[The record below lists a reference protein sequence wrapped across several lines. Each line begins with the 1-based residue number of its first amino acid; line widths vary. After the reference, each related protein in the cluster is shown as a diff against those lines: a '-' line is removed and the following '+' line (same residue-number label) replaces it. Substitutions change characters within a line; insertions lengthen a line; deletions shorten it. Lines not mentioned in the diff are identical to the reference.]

1 MTSSIAVVQEL
12 KAHWGSPRRATHRG
26 DASPFLL
33 QCAFSPPAT
42 EGKISSVPNV
52 PKALTEFW
60 EQAEHAD
67 LFKDTQY
74 GQWGIRI
81 LSPDE
86 ALQATLE
93 YQSERA
99 SDAMASDLVIGTF
112 YGDSDLVILR
122 CDTTCSDYGNVVIA
136 LPIDP
141 RLDWETVADDF
152 AIFLA
157 KLTEE
162 QGAKFWE

>member
-1 MTSSIAVVQEL
+1 MDSIVAVVQEL
-12 KAHWGSPRRATHRG
+12 KNRWSSPRQATHAGRT
-26 DASPFLL
+26 SPFLL
-33 QCAFSPPAT
+33 QCGFSSPAVID
-42 EGKISSVPNV
+42 KIGRVPSA
-52 PKALTEFW
+52 PKALGEFW
-60 EQAEHAD
+60 REAEQAD
-67 LFKDTQY
+67 LFKDVQY

-86 ALQATLE
+86 ALHATEE
-93 YQSERA
+93 YQGERA
-99 SDAMASDLVIGTF
+99 RDALAGDLVIGTF
-112 YGDSDLVILR
+112 YGDSDLVVLR
-122 CDTTCSDYGNVVIA
+122 CDPACSDYGTVVIA

-141 RLDWETVADDF
+141 RSDWSTAGDDF

>member
-1 MTSSIAVVQEL
+1 MASSIAVVQKL
-12 KAHWGSPRRATHRG
+12 RVHWGSPRRATLRG
-26 DASPFLL
+26 NTSPFLL
-33 QCAFSPPAT
+33 QCVFSPPAT
-42 EGKISSVPNV
+42 EDKISSVPNV
-52 PKALTEFW
+52 PKALMEFW
-60 EQAEHAD
+60 QQAEQAD

-81 LSPDE
+81 LSPDD
-86 ALQATLE
+86 ALKATLE
-93 YQSERA
+93 YQGERA

-122 CDTTCSDYGNVVIA
+122 CDTACSDYGNVVIA

-141 RLDWETVADDF
+141 RLDWDTVADDF
-152 AIFLA
+152 ATFIA